1 MSVSLSK
8 RLMLCAGL
16 VAGGKTVCDVG
27 TDHALLPVYLVENG
41 VCERAH
47 ACDIA
52 DGPLK
57 SAQKS
62 VEASPCADRI
72 RIIKSDGLDN
82 VSPEGISDVVIAGM
96 GGELIIDIVARAEWL
111 KHGVNLVLQ
120 PNTREPELIS
130 WLYENGYEIICQRAC
145 EDGGFLYTAMRAV
158 YTGSPRKPSETER
171 IVGALDPRDASAKKY
186 IIKQASRL
194 ETAAK
199 AMSESRNGEV
209 LSRAKE
215 IISRVKQLYRY
226 IGEDYDNSIT
236 DL

>member
-16 VAGGKTVCDVG
+16 VAGGKTVCDFG

-96 GGELIIDIVARAEWL
+96 GGELIIDIVARR
-111 KHGVNLVLQ
+111 
-120 PNTREPELIS
+120 TRDTRT
-130 WLYENGYEIICQRAC
+130 RARC
-145 EDGGFLYTAMRAV
+145 GSGTCTRA
-158 YTGSPRKPSETER
+158 
-171 IVGALDPRDASAKKY
+171 
-186 IIKQASRL
+186 
-194 ETAAK
+194 
-199 AMSESRNGEV
+199 
-209 LSRAKE
+209 
-215 IISRVKQLYRY
+215 LYR
-226 IGEDYDNSIT
+226 GRKEVRRRRFR
-236 DL
+236 